1 MRFALYLL
9 AAMAA
14 FGQST
19 DVAAGAK
26 IFRSHCAQCHGS
38 KGEGGLGPNLTT
50 GVFYHGGT
58 DADLY
63 RNITDGIAGTAMP
76 GSFFDG
82 TQAWQIVAYVRSLSQ
97 TASTVAPPGDP
108 HHGKTLFRE
117 KGCMGCHLVRG
128 EGGFKGPDLSFIGSQ
143 RSVEYLR
150 EAILDPNA
158 KVSREYWVAKISL
171 RNGATY
177 SGFIMNEDTHMV
189 QLLDFSQ
196 GLRSLPRSEFANLEI
211 DRKSMMPPYTQR
223 LTAQELNDLI
233 GYLWSLRRQR
243 GSE

>member
-1 MRFALYLL
+1 MTRFALLLL
-9 AAMAA
+9 AADAA
-14 FGQST
+14 FGQQT
-19 DVAAGAK
+19 EVRNPHATPADAGAGAK

-38 KGEGGLGPNLTT
+38 KGEGGLGPNLTA

-58 DADLY
+58 DADLF

-76 GSFFDG
+76 STFFDG

-97 TASTVAPPGDP
+97 MAATAAPAGDP
-108 HHGKTLFRE
+108 RRGETLFRK
-117 KGCMGCHLVRG
+117 KGCIGCHLVRG

-158 KVSREYWVAKISL
+158 KVSPEYWVAKISL
-171 RNGATY
+171 HSGVTH
-177 SGFIMNEDTHMV
+177 SGFIMNEDTHIV

-196 GLRSLPRSEFANLEI
+196 GLQSLPKN
-211 DRKSMMPPYTQR
+211 
-223 LTAQELNDLI
+223 
-233 GYLWSLRRQR
+233 
-243 GSE
+243 